1 MHKSLKI
8 NNLAPR
14 AKPELLQEL
23 LFFAIFVSI
32 FETEYMDNNQPKP
45 QNQLSIE
52 LNPQTTKVSYSN
64 LAIISH
70 SRSEFVLDFATT
82 LPGLPK
88 AMVSDRIIMTPEHAK
103 RLMNALFD
111 NVSKYE
117 AQFGVIDLGG
127 SKGPQGQG
135 GGTFNLADFG
145 PFGGGKN

>member
-1 MHKSLKI
+1 MPSVILWIGIIKNVK
-8 NNLAPR
+8 
-14 AKPELLQEL
+14 
-23 LFFAIFVSI
+23 FAGKFV
-32 FETEYMDNNQPKP
+32 FMDNNQPKP

-88 AMVSDRIIMTPEHAK
+88 ALVSDRIIMTPEHAK

-127 SKGPQGQG
+127 KGPQQ

>member
-1 MHKSLKI
+1 M
-8 NNLAPR
+8 
-14 AKPELLQEL
+14 
-23 LFFAIFVSI
+23 F
-32 FETEYMDNNQPKP
+32 YMDNNQPKP

-82 LPGLPK
+82 LPGMPK
-88 AMVSDRIIMTPEHAK
+88 AMVSDRIVMTPEHAK

-127 SKGPQGQG
+127 NKGQSPQP

>member
-1 MHKSLKI
+1 MPSVILWIGIIK
-8 NNLAPR
+8 NVN
-14 AKPELLQEL
+14 
-23 LFFAIFVSI
+23 FAGKFV
-32 FETEYMDNNQPKP
+32 FMDNNQPKP

-127 SKGPQGQG
+127 KGPQQG